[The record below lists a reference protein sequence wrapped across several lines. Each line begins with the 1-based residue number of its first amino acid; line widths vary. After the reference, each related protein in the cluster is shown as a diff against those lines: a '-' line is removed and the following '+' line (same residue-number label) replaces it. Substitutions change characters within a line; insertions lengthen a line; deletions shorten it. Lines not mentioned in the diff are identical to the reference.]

1 MPDEM
6 AEDRWDKIEATF
18 HAALRCPSQERSA
31 FLDNACGSDSELRSE
46 VESLIREAAETE
58 NFMESPAGGLSID
71 SLGLP
76 SLEGR
81 TLNHYRIG
89 PLIGSGGMAEVYRAR
104 DTKLARD
111 VAIKVLHDIRLVD
124 RERLDPVY
132 REARVL
138 ASLNQ
143 PNIAAIYGIEE
154 ADGLCGLVLELVE
167 GESLSERIRRGSLS
181 LEDSLTIVRQI
192 VAGLRAAHAKGI
204 IHRDLKPSNITI
216 TEDGTVKLLD
226 FGLAK
231 LLRSLE
237 IDETVPEI
245 SRAGFVMGTVAY
257 MSPEQARGKPIDART
272 DVWAFGCVFYEI
284 LAGHAAFRGDTPTD
298 IIVKIAMEEPDW
310 TGIPHLPKNVSASVE
325 RLIRKCL
332 QKDPNLR
339 YSSIQE
345 ISEALDALQQNTADP
360 KSSVRNAQPPALD
373 EDFLL
378 PRGMALF
385 FFMVAQVGYLALYL
399 AVMYHVEAVSVILEG
414 DFNLPATPGFVGT
427 VILAMCGIAVR
438 LYLISAV
445 GWHHPAAGQKF
456 MMLFPVLL
464 VLDAIW
470 AASPLLL
477 WRDIPFG
484 FAFVGV
490 ALLAYVPFAQ
500 RTLIRTLYPRRQP
513 VD

>member
-1 MPDEM
+1 MPGGM
-6 AEDRWDKIEATF
+6 LEDRWDRIEATF
-18 HAALRCPSQERSA
+18 HEALGHPPQERGA
-31 FLDNACGSDSELRSE
+31 FLDTACGGDVDLRLE
-46 VESLIREAAETE
+46 VETLLRESEDVE
-58 NFMESPAGGLSID
+58 NFMESPAGGLSI
-71 SLGLP
+71 SPLGLP

-89 PLIGSGGMAEVYRAR
+89 GLIGSGGMAEVYRAR

-111 VAIKVLHDIRLVD
+111 VAIKVLHHVRFVD
-124 RERLDPVY
+124 RKRLDPVY

-138 ASLNQ
+138 ACLNQ
-143 PNIAAIYGIEE
+143 PNIAGIYGIEE

-167 GESLSERIRRGSLS
+167 GETLSERIGRGPLSLKDSLS
-181 LEDSLTIVRQI
+181 IVRQI
-192 VAGLRAAHAKGI
+192 VTGLRAAHAKGI
-204 IHRDLKPSNITI
+204 IHRDLKPSNIKL
-216 TEDGTVKLLD
+216 TEDGTVKLVD

-231 LLRSLE
+231 LLRSLD

-245 SRAGFVMGTVAY
+245 SKAGFVMGTLAY
-257 MSPEQARGKPIDART
+257 MSPEQARGKPVDART

-284 LAGHAAFRGDTPTD
+284 LTGKAAFRGDSPTD
-298 IIVKIAMEEPDW
+298 VIVKIATEEPDW
-310 TGIPHLPKNVSASVE
+310 NSIPRLPEDVSGSVE

-345 ISEALDALQQNTADP
+345 VSEALETLHQSTEDP
-360 KSSVRNAQPPALD
+360 KLQVPNTPSSTLD
-373 EDFLL
+373 EDLLL
-378 PRGMALF
+378 PRGMALLL
-385 FFMVAQVGYLALYL
+385 FMIAQVGYLALYL
-399 AVMYHVEAVSVILEG
+399 AVMYHVEAVSLILTE
-414 DFNLPATPGFVGT
+414 DFQLPATPNLVGT

-445 GWHHPAAGQKF
+445 GWHHPEAGRKF

-464 VLDAIW
+464 VLDGIW

-477 WRDIPFG
+477 ARNRIG
-484 FAFVGV
+484 LAFVGV

-500 RTLIRTLYPRRQP
+500 RTLVRNLYPRRQP
-513 VD
+513 VK